1 MHHCLLTTSST
12 NPLGPRKRAL
22 HWVHV
27 ADTHAGL
34 VAIWAA
40 DPTFSW
46 LGGSAKSCATGL
58 STPTVPSHRRVRPES
73 INRCFWELLQVEEA
87 TMRRQIVVQLCFRF
101 VVLSLLRSCAEAL
114 VVSDFFGYPFG
125 EDEENTFP
133 RVDDTSLFIN
143 TSIQFP
149 YFQSFY
155 TGISVSYLAVKLL
168 FCYVVGWVAD

>member
-1 MHHCLLTTSST
+1 
-12 NPLGPRKRAL
+12 
-22 HWVHV
+22 
-27 ADTHAGL
+27 
-34 VAIWAA
+34 
-40 DPTFSW
+40 
-46 LGGSAKSCATGL
+46 
-58 STPTVPSHRRVRPES
+58 
-73 INRCFWELLQVEEA
+73 
-87 TMRRQIVVQLCFRF
+87 MRRQIVVQLCFRF